1 MELTKSLQQSESL
14 AGWATFFIQVI
25 EKDIPENAQ
34 GLPKDLEEREK
45 YPWWKAK
52 KWAFQ
57 SLYHLYSRYAW
68 SLKKDKRYSA
78 FSKMFMEFFVP
89 NIVNAYLVQIQR
101 FVSGVWMTDRVK
113 QQIAMFLEE
122 W

>member
-1 MELTKSLQQSESL
+1 MAKSLQNSQNL
-14 AGWATFFIQVI
+14 ATWATFFINII
-25 EKDIPENAQ
+25 EKEIPDCAE

-68 SLKKDKRYSA
+68 SLKKDKRYSG
-78 FSKMFMEFFVP
+78 FSKMFMDSFIP
-89 NIVNAYLVQIQR
+89 NILQAYLKQIQL
-101 FVSGVWMTDRVK
+101 FVSGRWLTDRVK

-122 W
+122 WYL